1 MRQAQ
6 RCDSPARGNS
16 NNDNNNKKKDNN
28 CVYKKEREKKKVK
41 KKKGR
46 ESQVEQRKWP
56 KFWCLKM
63 TAAAPSLLKSVYF
76 LVC

>member
-1 MRQAQ
+1 MTVPQGET
-6 RCDSPARGNS
+6 PTTTTTT
-16 NNDNNNKKKDNN
+16 KKKDNN